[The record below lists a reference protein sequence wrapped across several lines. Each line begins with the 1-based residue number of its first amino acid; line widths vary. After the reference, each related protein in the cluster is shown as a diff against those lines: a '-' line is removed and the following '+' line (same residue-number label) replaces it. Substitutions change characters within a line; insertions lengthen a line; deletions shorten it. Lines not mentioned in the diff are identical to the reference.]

1 MSKKSI
7 VEEEPAECCFLCGK
21 YGYLERH
28 HIFGRN
34 PNRRWSER
42 YGLTVHLCMECHR
55 DAKEG
60 VHFNKEKRQKLQEIG
75 QRAFEEKYSRQK
87 FFDVFGI
94 YCFGEEKADPEVKK
108 TQEEPGFRWL

>member
-28 HIFGRN
+28 HIFGGN
-34 PNRRWSER
+34 PNRKWSER

-55 DAKEG
+55 DAKAG
-60 VHFNKEKRQKLQEIG
+60 VHSNKEKRRKLQEIG
-75 QRAFEEKYSRQK
+75 QRAFEKKYSRK
-87 FFDVFGI
+87 LFFEVFGMF
-94 YCFGEEKADPEVKK
+94 YTGEETAGSEPQKQKN
-108 TQEEPGFRWL
+108 EPGFKWL